1 MRYVFLVLC
10 LASLTNIARADERRF
25 TYTYEPGV
33 LPRGAVELE
42 QWTTARIGKSS
53 GDHVRWDLRTELEF
67 GLTDSLQTALY
78 LNSRSVRSK
87 GVPQEDGTFSDT
99 EEFEFKGISSEWVMK
114 FTDPVADPIGIA
126 GYLEVGIG
134 SEEVELEQK
143 ILLGKVIGPWAFA
156 LNLVAEQEW
165 ESEREGL
172 TNDPAGPDAGEREI
186 EKELAL
192 EIDMGVSYLLKSFA
206 FGLEFR
212 NTNEYPDYGK
222 LEHSAFFLGPVVHY
236 RAESWW
242 ASLTVLPQ
250 IAAYRPTA
258 HGLDLEEHERVEARL
273 LVGIHF

>member
-1 MRYVFLVLC
+1 MRSVLTVFCV
-10 LASLTNIARADERRF
+10 AIVTNVALADERRF
-25 TYTYEPGV
+25 TYTYDPTV
-33 LPRGAVELE
+33 LPKGAVELE

-53 GDHVRWDLRTELEF
+53 GDYVAWDLRTELEF
-67 GLTDSLQTALY
+67 GLTDNLQTALY

-114 FTDPVADPIGIA
+114 LTDPVADPIGIA
-126 GYLEVGIG
+126 AYLEVGLG
-134 SEEVELEQK
+134 PEEVEMEQK
-143 ILLGKVIGPWAFA
+143 ILLGKVLGPWAFA
-156 LNLVAEQEW
+156 LNLVAEEEW
-165 ESEREGL
+165 ESEREDL
-172 TNDPAGPDAGEREI
+172 APDDPGEREI

-192 EIDMGVSYLLKSFA
+192 EVDAGVSYLLKSFA

-212 NTNEYPDYGK
+212 NINEYPDYGK
-222 LEHSAFFLGPVVHY
+222 LEHSTFFLGPVVHY